1 MKTIEKF
8 FRLFIITVILFG
20 NVYADPDLQNESTGS
35 FKVSKG
41 GKLYVNVNPGDVKIQ
56 TWDKNEVV
64 VKVRGLE
71 NEEADDLEMKLD
83 KNTVRIEYSSNWGW
97 SSEVEFYI
105 SIPSQF
111 NVEVYSSGGDIGING
126 NVYGEVVLNTMGGDI
141 NLKNVKGRTKVN
153 TQGGD
158 IETGEIEGALDVSTM
173 GGDVKLG
180 DVRGESAKV
189 STMGGDII
197 VGKVS
202 SGLNAVTYGGDILVK
217 SIGGNADVRTM
228 GGDVDLGNVSGS
240 VNMSTNGGNLTVKS
254 ASGKV
259 QANTYAGEIELHGIT
274 GSVDAKT
281 SAGNIYVEINPSAN
295 SYSKLYANSGSIT
308 VSLPSSAK
316 ATVEAE
322 IGVRGYW
329 KSMKDVYKIYSEFD
343 SKSYKTDEDSRTIK
357 ATYVING
364 GGGKIYAKSVNEN
377 ITLKKSK

>member
-1 MKTIEKF
+1 MG
-8 FRLFIITVILFG
+8 LLITAG
-20 NVYADPDLQNESTGS
+20 NVSANPDQQNESTGT

-41 GKLYVNVNPGDVKIQ
+41 GKIYVNVNPGDVKIQ

-71 NEEADDLEMKLD
+71 DDEKDDLEMKLD

-97 SSEVEFYI
+97 GGEGEFYI

-111 NVEVYSSGGDIGING
+111 NVEVYTSGGDIRITGSVN
-126 NVYGEVVLNTMGGDI
+126 GEVELNTMGGNI
-141 NLKNVKGRTKVN
+141 NLGNIIGRTKIN

-158 IETGEIEGALDVSTM
+158 IETGEIEGALDASTM

-180 DVRGESAKV
+180 DVKGERAKV

-197 VGKVS
+197 IGKVS

-217 SIGGNADVRTM
+217 SIGGNADVQTM

-295 SYSKLYANSGSIT
+295 SYSKLYANNGSIT

-322 IGVRGYW
+322 IGIRGYW

-343 SKSYKTDEDSRTIK
+343 AKSYTTDDNSRSIR

-364 GGGKIYAKSVNEN
+364 GGGKIYAKSINEN
-377 ITLKKSK
+377 ITIKKSK